1 MRKRRGA
8 NKGAGEEAR
17 GRRWCAP
24 TSIFAEILPGFP
36 FPKQAEE
43 ERKQSPHPASPSSL
57 FPVLTGFSLHATPSN
72 EVVWKGFWE
81 NQDVWVLYPCSV

>member
-24 TSIFAEILPGFP
+24 TSIFAEILPGYP

-43 ERKQSPHPASPSSL
+43 ERKQSPHPTSPSSAL
-57 FPVLTGFSLHATPSN
+57 SGAGWLLPSCYT
-72 EVVWKGFWE
+72 E
-81 NQDVWVLYPCSV
+81 